1 MKKLTKN
8 QIKML
13 WGDDKPYS
21 EVGLIK
27 QNRILGGSVSRIFII
42 VKANINPTT
51 FEIILDNRNNPEFK
65 EDKFIQ
71 DLLDNSVFED
81 VGSGYITHA
90 FEHEYIDE
98 NIMMTAEIVLEKAQE
113 SLIKMHNF
121 IINNYDIPQFKI
133 NFGKNKSKTPKVI
146 LDIRKE
152 IEVDIADLLE
162 EVNSDFTLDDVKK
175 AIFLE
180 KESADMQKIIAMF
193 DTGEPD
199 TISLSTVIETIT
211 DAWNYFPHKA
221 LDGLCPQEL
230 SELYENGGFNQK

>member
-27 QNRILGGSVSRIFII
+27 QKRILGRSVNRVFLI
-42 VKANINPTT
+42 VKVNINPTT
-51 FEIILDNRNNPEFK
+51 FEIVLRSRNKSEFK

-71 DLLDNSVFED
+71 DLLDNSIFED
-81 VGSGYITHA
+81 VSSGYVTHA
-90 FEHEYIDE
+90 FEHEYVDE
-98 NIMMTAEIVLEKAQE
+98 NIMMTAEIVLEKVQE

-121 IINNYDIPQFKI
+121 IINNYDIPQVKLSFNKN
-133 NFGKNKSKTPKVI
+133 NFKTPKSI
-146 LDIRKE
+146 LDTRKE
-152 IEVDIADLLE
+152 IEMNIIDLLE
-162 EVNSDFTLDDVKK
+162 DAHSDFTLDDVKN

-180 KESADMQKIIAMF
+180 KESDDMQKIIAMF
-193 DTGEPD
+193 DTGESD
-199 TISLSTVIETIT
+199 TTSLSTVIETIT
-211 DAWNYFPHKA
+211 DAWNYFPHKT

-230 SELYENGGFNQK
+230 SELYENGEFN